1 MLWEKLKTALS
12 TGGSEA
18 ASAPETELATA
29 VLLYEIASADMEIA
43 DAENETLQRLLAALP
58 GVDPETC
65 EALMAR
71 AASHQNESV
80 SLHEYADALN
90 ARCSFEEKRHLVRMI
105 WEVAYADGVLDA
117 HEEHM
122 VRRLADLLFVPH
134 SVFIQ
139 EKLAV
144 EATHRDGGDGEA
156 AGRA

>member
-1 MLWEKLKTALS
+1 MLLEKLKTALS
-12 TGGSEA
+12 SGGSEA
-18 ASAPETELATA
+18 AALPETELATA

-58 GVDPETC
+58 GVDPETAT
-65 EALMAR
+65 ALMDR
-71 AASHQNESV
+71 ALAHQSESV

-90 ARCSFEEKRHLVRMI
+90 AQCSFEEKRHLVRMI

-117 HEEHM
+117 QEEHM

-144 EATHRDGGDGEA
+144 QQAHESDQSSR
-156 AGRA
+156 

>member
-1 MLWEKLKTALS
+1 MLLDKLKTALS
-12 TGGSEA
+12 SGGSEA
-18 ASAPETELATA
+18 ATAPETELATA

-58 GVDPETC
+58 GVDSESAK
-65 EALMAR
+65 ALMER
-71 AASHQNESV
+71 ALAHQSESV

-90 ARCSFEEKRHLVRMI
+90 AQCGFEEKRHLVRMI

-144 EATHRDGGDGEA
+144 EAAHSDDGRERGEGA
-156 AGRA
+156 

>member
-12 TGGSEA
+12 SGGGEA

-43 DAENETLQRLLAALP
+43 DAENATLQRLLADLP
-58 GVDPETC
+58 GVDPESC
-65 EALMAR
+65 EALMQR
-71 AASHQNESV
+71 AAAAQSETV

-90 ARCSFEEKRHLVRMI
+90 AECSFEQKRHLVRMI
-105 WEVAYADGVLDA
+105 WEVAYADGVLEA

-144 EATHRDGGDGEA
+144 EDAHRGGGGLREDA
-156 AGRA
+156 

>member
-1 MLWEKLKTALS
+1 MLLDKLKTALS
-12 TGGSEA
+12 SGGSEA
-18 ASAPETELATA
+18 ATAPETELATA

-58 GVDPETC
+58 GVDSESAK
-65 EALMAR
+65 ALMER
-71 AASHQNESV
+71 ALAHQSESV

-90 ARCSFEEKRHLVRMI
+90 AQCSFEEKRHLVRMI